1 MGEKHVTLWHI
12 QNYLRTVI
20 ERKMKFIEVT
30 DYDRDVKYLV
40 SVDKITTVACDK
52 KGTVFIE
59 TGTDLDG
66 ESSGLFIA
74 ESFDEIKNQINS
86 EN

>member
-1 MGEKHVTLWHI
+1 
-12 QNYLRTVI
+12 
-20 ERKMKFIEVT
+20 MKFIEVT

-40 SVDKITTVACDK
+40 SVDKIITVACDK

-74 ESFDEIKNQINS
+74 ESFDDIKKKINM

>member
-1 MGEKHVTLWHI
+1 
-12 QNYLRTVI
+12 
-20 ERKMKFIEVT
+20 MKFIEVT

-40 SVDKITTVACDK
+40 SVDKIITVACDK

>member
-1 MGEKHVTLWHI
+1 
-12 QNYLRTVI
+12 
-20 ERKMKFIEVT
+20 MKFIEVT

-40 SVDKITTVACDK
+40 SVDKIMTVACDK

-74 ESFDEIKNQINS
+74 ESFDDIKKKINMES
-86 EN
+86 

>member
-1 MGEKHVTLWHI
+1 MRGDKHVALWHI
-12 QNYLRTVI
+12 KKHRTVI

-74 ESFDEIKNQINS
+74 ESFDDIKNQINS

>member
-1 MGEKHVTLWHI
+1 
-12 QNYLRTVI
+12 
-20 ERKMKFIEVT
+20 MKFIEVT

-40 SVDKITTVACDK
+40 SVDKIMTVACDE

>member
-1 MGEKHVTLWHI
+1 
-12 QNYLRTVI
+12 
-20 ERKMKFIEVT
+20 MKFIEVT

-40 SVDKITTVACDK
+40 SVDKITTVARDK

-66 ESSGLFIA
+66 ESSGLFVA

>member
-1 MGEKHVTLWHI
+1 
-12 QNYLRTVI
+12 
-20 ERKMKFIEVT
+20 MKFIEVT

-40 SVDKITTVACDK
+40 SVGKITTVACDK

-66 ESSGLFIA
+66 ESSGLFVA

>member
-1 MGEKHVTLWHI
+1 
-12 QNYLRTVI
+12 
-20 ERKMKFIEVT
+20 MKFIEVT

-52 KGTVFIE
+52 KGMVFIE

-74 ESFDEIKNQINS
+74 ESFDEIKKKINM